1 MTLSDPMIT
10 NLAAAA
16 LNCLCTAVNALP
28 NPPTHCCY
36 QLEYEPPHSLTESTD
51 ICCEGLAYV
60 SMGDQ
65 FISFA
70 SFPEA
75 DIVRQ
80 ANQRCALP
88 AWAVQLRL
96 GIIRCV
102 PSLDDN
108 GNPPTCDEE
117 NLAFQQEI
125 LDAKALRWA
134 ACCLRSWVLGGTE
147 PAFLGMQMTIDRQ
160 QKTVLGG
167 CMERYVPV
175 TVQFTDC
182 DC

>member
-1 MTLSDPMIT
+1 MADPMIT

-16 LNCLCTAVNALP
+16 LSCLNTAVTGSP
-28 NPPTHCCY
+28 NPPQNVCY
-36 QLEYEPPHSLTESTD
+36 RVEYEPPHELTQWTD

-65 FISFA
+65 FVSFA

-80 ANQRCALP
+80 AEMRCSLP
-88 AWAVQLRL
+88 TWAVQLRL
-96 GIIRCV
+96 GIVRCI
-102 PSLDDN
+102 PTLGED
-108 GNPPTCDEE
+108 GEPPTCQEQAD
-117 NLAFQQEI
+117 AFQQEI
-125 LDAKALRWA
+125 IDAKSLRWA
-134 ACCLRSWVLGGTE
+134 ACCLRSWVLRPQE
-147 PAFLGMQMTIDRQ
+147 EAFRGMQMTIDRQ
-160 QKTVLGG
+160 QKVTLGG